1 MQFVIDDGV
10 YKVARITGPQH
21 NMLGIRLADSAGDV
35 RVISLPVKNEGL
47 VRIDGENVARQVRSG
62 LLKANDEL
70 TKEYYISEIQFVSTD
85 TYSSEVYELLTI
97 ELIKRIDCGGE
108 FSKNVN
114 CG

>member
-1 MQFVIDDGV
+1 MQFVVDDGV

-21 NMLGIRLADSAGDV
+21 NLLGIRLADSAGKM
-35 RVISLPVKNEGL
+35 RVISLPVKNGGAA
-47 VRIDGENVARQVRSG
+47 RIDGENVARQVKSG
-62 LLKANDEL
+62 LLKANNEL
-70 TKEYYISEIQFVSTD
+70 CKEYYISEVRFVSTD
-85 TYSSEVYELLTI
+85 TYSSEMYELLTI